1 MDSVM
6 RGMQQAYT
14 EVTQHLGDAGKVG
27 RAAYESQTTK
37 AETLGDS
44 AKAAQKTEVVK
55 SKFGM
60 HAAGIAGAVIGH
72 VLVKLGFV
80 SNDVR
85 TVVKDMVSSGASEEK
100 AKEIV
105 NKMTP
110 ADIKNKAGEIRA
122 RTATE
127 ILNSAIGSSSGS
139 EVAEGSKTSKRGK
152 IDLGGPSSIESKA
165 RGGGEQIKWAKEFL
179 AAANKALE
187 AETAKDF
194 KTAIQGQFEKKFEEA
209 PAEIP
214 FEDVSSDA
222 TRLNVDAD
230 AMQAAKDL
238 STLLSNEGD
247 GFSLEEAKD
256 YLKQM
261 MGNVQNNY
269 REYLKPAPLGKQ

>member
-1 MDSVM
+1 
-6 RGMQQAYT
+6 
-14 EVTQHLGDAGKVG
+14 
-27 RAAYESQTTK
+27 
-37 AETLGDS
+37 
-44 AKAAQKTEVVK
+44 
-55 SKFGM
+55 M

-85 TVVKDMVSSGASEEK
+85 TVVKDMVSSDTSEEK
-100 AKEIV
+100 AKEAV
-105 NKMTP
+105 DKMTP

-139 EVAEGSKTSKRGK
+139 EVAEESKTSKRGK
-152 IDLGGPSSIESKA
+152 IDLGGLSSIESKA

-179 AAANKALE
+179 AVADKALK
-187 AETAKDF
+187 AETAKGF
-194 KTAIQGQFEKKFEEA
+194 KAAIQGQFEKKFEEA
-209 PAEIP
+209 PAEIA

-238 STLLSNEGD
+238 STLLSNEGE
-247 GFSLEEAKD
+247 GFSLEEAKG
-256 YLKQM
+256 YLGQM
-261 MGNVQNNY
+261 TENVRVNY
-269 REYLKPAPLGKQ
+269 KAYLQPPLGKQ